1 MNVRVWL
8 RSLGLGRYEK
18 KFRENRIDFD
28 VLADLAEG
36 DLEELG
42 VPLGDRRRL
51 LRAIAEL
58 GAQQPLAA
66 QARPAPAPVSALQS
80 FAQLDSAERRP
91 ITIMFCDL
99 VGSTELAA
107 ALDVEDWRN
116 LLNTYLNEASKAVTG
131 LGGHVLKRL
140 GDGLMAVFGYPL
152 AQENDAE
159 RAVRAAL
166 GVQQAVAEVNRRN
179 ATTGAPQLAV
189 RIGLESG
196 PVVVDDAG
204 EVFGEA
210 PNIAARVQAAAEPGT
225 VLVTSTVQRQIAG
238 LFIVEDKGAHE
249 LKGVP
254 APVTL
259 YRILRVSGGR
269 RRKGARLLTPFIGR
283 EEDIGVLVRRWERAR
298 AGEGQFVLV
307 VGEPGIGKSRLV
319 QEFRAQ
325 LGETPHSW
333 IEWSSSQLLQNTPLH
348 PVLGWGRAR
357 FGGPEV
363 APERRLAELESVLEH
378 IKLDAAEHAPLV
390 APLVDIPVPLERLPS
405 LPPDE
410 FHRRQLAAMAAWAI
424 AGARAQPLVLVFED
438 LQWFDPT
445 SLDLVRALS
454 DRGAQAPLLILAT
467 ARAEFRSPWSLRPHH
482 SVISL
487 TPLDD
492 AQVQRMVAELAHQR
506 TLSSEV
512 IKGVSERAGGVPLF
526 VEEVTRLLLERGEQG
541 GPKAIPPTLRQ
552 SLAARLD
559 RLGSA
564 REVAQIGAVLGRSFS
579 YAVLRNVASHAALVD
594 PGHAG
599 PGEAGDKAFD
609 EGLLQI
615 ALGHLL
621 DADLLFVEG
630 VPPEAIY
637 RFKHALIQDS
647 AYDSLLR
654 SRRQTLHRR
663 AAEALI
669 EANEEPEAVAHHFTE
684 AGLDD
689 LAIEWWSKAGED
701 ALRRSAYKEAIAHL
715 GRAIAMAEKAE
726 RAATQQGA
734 EDAGIESRLLK
745 LYTDYGHAA
754 MWLKGFAADEMGA
767 SYARASELAR
777 PAERGAARFVTY
789 YAQCLTGFMRGQ
801 NRQARETAEVF
812 LREAEAEGRATEAGV
827 ACRVLGFV
835 LLKFG
840 DLQAARS
847 VLERALGDYVRE
859 RDEETMFRFGNDTQV
874 SATNFLALTEWHLGE
889 LERARELTDKSTR
902 RAAELGHVP
911 AVASALYFTTVLE
924 SRRGDV
930 LATRS
935 GAETLLALTEEHNMK
950 TYADVGHVYAN
961 WACGRQL
968 DREAGA
974 LGLKQALES
983 YLALGNKSNAP
994 SFYGLLAELEAVT
1007 PGSDSA
1013 LAQIDRGLEIADETG
1028 EHFTDPY
1035 LHRLR
1040 GEILLQRDLA
1050 NPAPAEEAFQT
1061 SIAVAKQQGARS
1073 YELLAALSLAKLY
1086 RSTSRVAEACAILA
1100 PALEG
1105 FSPTPEMPEIDEAQE
1120 LLELWTF
1127 GTEGRAAAEDRS
1139 IGG

>member
-1 MNVRVWL
+1 MDIGAWL
-8 RSLGLGRYEK
+8 RSLGLSHYETA
-18 KFRENRIDFD
+18 FSNNSIDAD
-28 VLADLAEG
+28 VLPDLTDGDLAQ
-36 DLEELG
+36 LG
-42 VPLGDRRRL
+42 VNLGDRKRL
-51 LRAIAEL
+51 LKAIASL
-58 GAQQPLAA
+58 GATDLAA
-66 QARPAPAPVSALQS
+66 KPTRPAPLSS
-80 FAQLDSAERRP
+80 FADAAERRP
-91 ITIMFCDL
+91 ITVMFCDL
-99 VGSTELAA
+99 VGSTSLASR
-107 ALDVEDWRN
+107 LDAEDWRN
-116 LLNTYLNEASKAVTG
+116 MVNAYLDEASKAVTG
-131 LGGHVLKRL
+131 LGGHVLKKL
-140 GDGLMAVFGYPL
+140 GDGLMALFGYPL
-152 AQENDAE
+152 AEENDAE

-166 GVQQAVAEVNRRN
+166 AIQSALEELNARN
-179 ATTGAPQLAV
+179 AGAGLPELVA
-189 RIGLESG
+189 RIGLESS
-196 PVVVDDAG
+196 PVIVDAAG

-210 PNIAARVQAAAEPGT
+210 PNIAARVQGAAEPGT

-283 EEDIGVLVRRWERAR
+283 EEDIGVLARRWERAR

-363 APERRLAELESVLEH
+363 APERRLAELESVLEY

-390 APLVDIPVPLERLPS
+390 APLVDIPIPLERVPS

-482 SVISL
+482 SLISL

-552 SLAARLD
+552 SLVARLD

-579 YAVLRNVASHAALVD
+579 YAVLRNVGSHAALVD
-594 PGHAG
+594 PGRAG

-615 ALGHLL
+615 ALGRLL

-647 AYDSLLR
+647 AYDSLLK

-663 AAEALI
+663 AAEARLTKSPRRSPVTLPRPGSTI
-669 EANEEPEAVAHHFTE
+669 LRSSGGARRAKTRCAARPTRRRSHIS
-684 AGLDD
+684 AGRSRWPKKRS
-689 LAIEWWSKAGED
+689 ER
-701 ALRRSAYKEAIAHL
+701 LRR
-715 GRAIAMAEKAE
+715 
-726 RAATQQGA
+726 
-734 EDAGIESRLLK
+734 
-745 LYTDYGHAA
+745 
-754 MWLKGFAADEMGA
+754 
-767 SYARASELAR
+767 
-777 PAERGAARFVTY
+777 
-789 YAQCLTGFMRGQ
+789 
-801 NRQARETAEVF
+801 
-812 LREAEAEGRATEAGV
+812 
-827 ACRVLGFV
+827 
-835 LLKFG
+835 
-840 DLQAARS
+840 
-847 VLERALGDYVRE
+847 
-859 RDEETMFRFGNDTQV
+859 
-874 SATNFLALTEWHLGE
+874 
-889 LERARELTDKSTR
+889 
-902 RAAELGHVP
+902 
-911 AVASALYFTTVLE
+911 
-924 SRRGDV
+924 
-930 LATRS
+930 
-935 GAETLLALTEEHNMK
+935 
-950 TYADVGHVYAN
+950 
-961 WACGRQL
+961 
-968 DREAGA
+968 
-974 LGLKQALES
+974 
-983 YLALGNKSNAP
+983 
-994 SFYGLLAELEAVT
+994 
-1007 PGSDSA
+1007 
-1013 LAQIDRGLEIADETG
+1013 RGLETQVFRAD
-1028 EHFTDPY
+1028 F
-1035 LHRLR
+1035 
-1040 GEILLQRDLA
+1040 
-1050 NPAPAEEAFQT
+1050 
-1061 SIAVAKQQGARS
+1061 
-1073 YELLAALSLAKLY
+1073 
-1086 RSTSRVAEACAILA
+1086 
-1100 PALEG
+1100 
-1105 FSPTPEMPEIDEAQE
+1105 
-1120 LLELWTF
+1120 
-1127 GTEGRAAAEDRS
+1127 
-1139 IGG
+1139 